1 MPTPPAHFAAE
12 IAEQESILDALYP
25 DWRQP
30 PEVRRRSG
38 GFGHLAPLDAERVK
52 RALKIR
58 DLRLRGRSNGVITT
72 WAEKE
77 GRQVPYV
84 HPAPEGAVVIDT
96 GKIAQLAHTHPDLWA
111 SLQAAG
117 VVPR

>member
-1 MPTPPAHFAAE
+1 
-12 IAEQESILDALYP
+12 
-25 DWRQP
+25 
-30 PEVRRRSG
+30 
-38 GFGHLAPLDAERVK
+38 
-52 RALKIR
+52 
-58 DLRLRGRSNGVITT
+58 VITT
-72 WAEKE
+72 WAEKD